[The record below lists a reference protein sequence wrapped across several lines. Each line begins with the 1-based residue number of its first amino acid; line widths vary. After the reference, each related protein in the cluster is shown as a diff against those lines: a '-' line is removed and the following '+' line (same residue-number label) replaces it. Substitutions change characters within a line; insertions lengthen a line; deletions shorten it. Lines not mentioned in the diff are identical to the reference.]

1 MNSAGFLFAHR
12 AFRDELKYHHL
23 TKVLFREDIERKVGG
38 FAEKPSHWAGA
49 IAPLVF

>member
-38 FAEKPSHWAGA
+38 FTGECH
-49 IAPLVF
+49 